1 MKYAPIIAAVSAL
14 RVVLPREM
22 ISKPDDFDISIS
34 SKVHP
39 PSGPTKAV
47 ISSWLLVTSLKEFIS
62 IPDMSKN
69 KFEPSLLTV
78 LIASSNLITA
88 FSRWMKSPDLRA
100 WLI

>member
-39 PSGPTKAV
+39 PSGPTQTPVWEFSIFYFQFSNNLPDESKKILALFLG
-47 ISSWLLVTSLKEFIS
+47 INWMASLKETGSYKIG
-62 IPDMSKN
+62 ITPRPDCSAA
-69 KFEPSLLTV
+69 SL
-78 LIASSNLITA
+78 
-88 FSRWMKSPDLRA
+88 
-100 WLI
+100 